1 MFKSKLVPVGE
12 LRRKSVEVPLLLYP
26 EPNFSVPSR
35 KMKKYLK
42 IILPTVV
49 ILSFGL
55 IFWQAKTSGPV
66 SKNQE
71 GETAKKVSAV
81 LIINGSSPQ
90 SYEISEFVGKT
101 ALEATQSV
109 AKVATNG
116 TGENAYVTSING
128 YTADAK
134 KREFWELDVNGSQ
147 SQVGAGSYIIQN
159 NDEVQ
164 WKISNY

>member
-134 KREFWELDVNGSQ
+134 KREFWETKLKSCRPFLK
-147 SQVGAGSYIIQN
+147 AGKNIFN
-159 NDEVQ
+159 LNRFG
-164 WKISNY
+164 